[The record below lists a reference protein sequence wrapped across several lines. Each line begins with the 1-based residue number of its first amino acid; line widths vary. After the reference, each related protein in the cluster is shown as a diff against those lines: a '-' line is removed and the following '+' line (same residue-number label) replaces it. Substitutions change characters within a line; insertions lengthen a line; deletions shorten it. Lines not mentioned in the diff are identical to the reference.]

1 MSLAKRYRTRFGAP
15 RGDRLL
21 LYLTTALA
29 VHAGMATAGWVSWQE
44 HQAESIEPKDSRP
57 IEFIYLD
64 DPDSTTEADVEA
76 NLLAQTDSDAAGTR
90 AKYLPTNAGKVV
102 TPANSLQDGKPVELV
117 PETGQ
122 IQPSLRTPTPTASAS
137 SPIAAETT
145 TSPETEEA
153 KAVEPTPDPLP
164 SAPSLDGSIP
174 SLPASDTNSS
184 DGEVFSN
191 NQAANSSDPIG
202 EMAVSPDPPS
212 TSAGP
217 VVGDPLPF
225 PPSIADGTEAGDGGS
240 DEITHSST
248 ESEGAEED
256 ATEGNIEATE
266 GLDGPTNPDR
276 TTSDDPAQIATLQD
290 KGLGKYT
297 NTQIAEIEAA
307 WQRIEVQTSRSAI
320 VRFEINRNGELQ
332 SVSLFQPSGLE
343 AADQAALDAVR
354 AASPF
359 EPFPESITYEV
370 IAIRMEFNYVVN
382 PGETTPTVEG
392 NPEADN
398 ATNSTPTE

>member
-15 RGDRLL
+15 RGDRFL

-44 HQAESIEPKDSRP
+44 HQAESIEPKDSSP

-64 DPDSTTEADVEA
+64 DPDPTTEAGVEA

-90 AKYLPTNAGKVV
+90 VKDLPTNAGKVV

-122 IQPSLRTPTPTASAS
+122 IQPSLRTPTPTVSAS

-145 TSPETEEA
+145 ASPETEEA
-153 KAVEPTPDPLP
+153 KAVEPAPESLP
-164 SAPSLDGSIP
+164 NDPSLDGSIP
-174 SLPASDTNSS
+174 SLPASDTNPP

-191 NQAANSSDPIG
+191 NQAANSSDPTG

-217 VVGDPLPF
+217 VVGDQLPS
-225 PPSIADGTEAGDGGS
+225 PPNIADGTEAGDGGS
-240 DEITHSST
+240 DEVTHSST
-248 ESEGAEED
+248 ESENIEAE
-256 ATEGNIEATE
+256 ATEGNVEATE
-266 GLDGPTNPDR
+266 GLDGPPNPDR
-276 TTSDDPAQIATLQD
+276 TTSDDPAQIATLRD
-290 KGLGKYT
+290 EALGEYT
-297 NTQIAEIEAA
+297 NNLTSQIDAVLSRVEI
-307 WQRIEVQTSRSAI
+307 QTSRSTV
-320 VRFEINRNGELQ
+320 VRFVVNRAGELQ
-332 SVSLFQPSGLE
+332 SVTLEESSGLD
-343 AADQAALDAVR
+343 AADRAAIDAIR

-359 EPFPESITYEV
+359 EPLPESVDDE
-370 IAIRMEFNYVVN
+370 ALSIRMEFHHVVN
-382 PGETTPTVEG
+382 SEENASTAED
-392 NPEADN
+392 NPREEN
-398 ATNSTPTE
+398 ATDSTPIE